1 MIAPRHVAVA
11 MLVTLCAA
19 ATAAAQGNGNAYG
32 KNKNKPPAP
41 AVTSAA
47 AAGPSAGGSA
57 EIQVPGTGIRNF
69 GAWLDDATL
78 IAPGQGYV
86 SIGFG
91 LWKMPGYREFD
102 MPTVDAG
109 VGLHRRVQVNASL
122 PFYHANE
129 PGGPTARGIGTMYV
143 SGKVQLRDP
152 STHALGF
159 SVTPAIEVLNTS
171 VPGQERVSWAA
182 PFNVEVQRDE
192 WRVYGSAGYFSRRA
206 LFASAAIERAIA
218 NRVWVTG
225 ALTHAYSMDPDPLSF
240 ALGLAQ
246 THTDVTGGAAVSVRP
261 GLSVFGSLGRTISR
275 KDANA
280 ADLMLSGGVSLNFQ
294 AR

>member
-1 MIAPRHVAVA
+1 MIASRHVAGA
-11 MLVTLCAA
+11 MLVALCAA
-19 ATAAAQGNGNAYG
+19 GPAAAQGNGNAFG

-41 AVTSAA
+41 TVTSAA
-47 AAGPSAGGSA
+47 TGGPSAGGAA
-57 EIQVPGTGIRNF
+57 EIQAPGTGIRNF
-69 GAWLDDATL
+69 GAWLDDASL

-86 SIGFG
+86 SLGFG

-122 PFYHANE
+122 PFYHASE
-129 PGGPTARGIGTMYV
+129 PGGPTARGVGTMYL

-152 STHALGF
+152 SEHALGF

-171 VPGQERVSWAA
+171 GPGQECVSWAV
-182 PFNVEVQRDE
+182 PVNVEVQRNE
-192 WRVYGSAGYFSRRA
+192 WRIYGSAGYFSRRA
-206 LFASAAIERAIA
+206 LFASAAVERAIA
-218 NRVWVTG
+218 DRLWITG

-240 ALGLAQ
+240 ALGLSQ
-246 THTDVTGGAAVSVRP
+246 THTDVTGGAAYAVRP

-280 ADLMLSGGVSLNFQ
+280 ADLMLAGGVSLSFQ